1 MRTTVR
7 HAGSGTTVTVD
18 SDGALTAA
26 ASAHGDGT
34 SGGSSASATAF
45 PVSVEELTKEWL
57 SLVVG
62 APIQRM
68 DVVSC
73 DAGCAIVHKPMK
85 YDPGNVVVAVGF
97 RGTGHV
103 ALRKALAALKLVNK
117 DPACDAD
124 RKAAAPDRCKVLA
137 DTKWAMDR
145 NYEAVART
153 YPRAKFLLSTS
164 SDPCP
169 DELAHNARVRAALPG
184 HALFDIDLA
193 SADAAK
199 WRDFCAFVEAWSSCK
214 TKELAKIAASW
225 LRVHVPAKCQG
236 AA

>member
-1 MRTTVR
+1 MVALRLARENEGFAHVDVSNRTFCR
-7 HAGSGTTVTVD
+7 ANNS
-18 SDGALTAA
+18 
-26 ASAHGDGT
+26 
-34 SGGSSASATAF
+34 
-45 PVSVEELTKEWL
+45 
-57 SLVVG
+57 
-62 APIQRM
+62 

-145 NYEAVART
+145 NYEAVARN

-169 DELAHNARVRAALPG
+169 DELNHNARVRAALPG